1 MSDQTATI
9 SPCFY
14 HPTKDSSTTCFR
26 CNRPICEDDKMLY
39 DDNTY
44 DYGMIRDSCIPC
56 FTVLTEKDSESKFSM
71 YIAYFFLAIWII
83 ITTIIFWP
91 LLIISFLIY
100 YFIYKTRKDKVK
112 AAEEAKMKFDNFLES
127 LEPEKLKNVSNIYI
141 INCFTCGK
149 LLDPSDIYCRVC
161 GDPMDEE

>member
-1 MSDQTATI
+1 MSNQSTT
-9 SPCFY
+9 SSLCFY

-26 CNRPICEDDKMLY
+26 CNKPICDNDKMLY

-44 DYGMIRDSCIPC
+44 DYGMIRDACIPC
-56 FTVLTEKDSESKFSM
+56 FAVLTEKDSEGKFSLFV
-71 YIAYFFLAIWII
+71 AYFFLAIWII
-83 ITTIIFWP
+83 VTTIIFWP

-100 YFIYKTRKDKVK
+100 YFIHNQRKQKVK
-112 AAEEAKMKFDNFLES
+112 AAEDSKIKFNQFLDT
-127 LEPEKLKNVSNIYI
+127 LEPEKMKTVSNIYTI
-141 INCFTCGK
+141 SCFKCDN